1 VAGMPV
7 ASSVLALVA
16 AFLFAVSVTL
26 QQAAARAAAVQA
38 GTAAPTP
45 PGQRRG
51 WLPVL
56 GLLTRLVRN
65 PYWLAG
71 WVLNVLGF
79 VAHAAALHLGSI
91 TAVQAI
97 LVFQLMFALM
107 LAAVLYR
114 RRPLP
119 RDWAGTTAVCL
130 GVGLLVTLRGS
141 IAQADAPHERV
152 WLATAVAIG
161 LIVSILAV
169 ARLIGHRAQTRSALV
184 AVGAGTCFCMTAV
197 FVTVLT
203 ADVTRGGL
211 TAAASWPLACL
222 VISAI
227 VGSLLV
233 QESFA
238 SGSLPTAL
246 TSMTIT
252 DPVASAVAGVVVFDA
267 APPAGLEAL
276 VGLPVAVTLTVIGV
290 ILLAY
295 SPTLHD
301 ERSLSAGH
309 AGTGVAAE
317 QPGHRGRPRIPLR
330 RRPSRGASVPSG
342 QGE

>member
-141 IAQADAPHERV
+141 IAQAAGHGRCHRTHRVDPGCGAPDRPP
-152 WLATAVAIG
+152 
-161 LIVSILAV
+161 
-169 ARLIGHRAQTRSALV
+169 RPDK
-184 AVGAGTCFCMTAV
+184 VGAGGRRRGH
-197 FVTVLT
+197 LLLH
-203 ADVTRGGL
+203 DGGL
-211 TAAASWPLACL
+211 
-222 VISAI
+222 
-227 VGSLLV
+227 
-233 QESFA
+233 
-238 SGSLPTAL
+238 
-246 TSMTIT
+246 
-252 DPVASAVAGVVVFDA
+252 
-267 APPAGLEAL
+267 
-276 VGLPVAVTLTVIGV
+276 
-290 ILLAY
+290 
-295 SPTLHD
+295 
-301 ERSLSAGH
+301 R
-309 AGTGVAAE
+309 
-317 QPGHRGRPRIPLR
+317 HRADG
-330 RRPSRGASVPSG
+330 
-342 QGE
+342 